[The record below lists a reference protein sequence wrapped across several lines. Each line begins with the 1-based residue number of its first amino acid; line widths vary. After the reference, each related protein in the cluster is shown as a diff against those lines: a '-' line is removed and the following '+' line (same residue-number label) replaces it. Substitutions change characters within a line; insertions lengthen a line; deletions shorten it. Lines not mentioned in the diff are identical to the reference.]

1 LDDKKQVAA
10 EDWGITESGKELKTL
25 GKINSHFALKQF
37 GINAQPYY
45 VILDAEGNQL
55 GDTRGYDLDVEAFLE
70 WMDRCVAEGK

>member
-1 LDDKKQVAA
+1 M
-10 EDWGITESGKELKTL
+10 LKTL
-25 GKINSHFALKQF
+25 GKINSHFALEQF

-70 WMDRCVAEGK
+70 WMDSAK